1 MEENEKSWG
10 IRGIPSDLRQ
20 AVINQAKRENIK
32 VGEWLSQAIRYKI
45 KADRSL
51 SKELAIPVAPTL
63 PHTFSSNLD
72 NVNQALDI
80 LERLR
85 SLGVEPSEKLQKQA
99 DLMVRRCIRQM
110 KPVQQKTDFVKQ
122 NGISV
127 EQSED
132 EFLKDVERDLSNLYT
147 WMPEQKKGVNL
158 TKDDIEIMKI
168 PIDIRSRKLGLK

>member
-1 MEENEKSWG
+1 MEEKEKSWG
-10 IRGIPSDLRQ
+10 IRGIPGDLRQ

-51 SKELAIPVAPTL
+51 SKELAVPVAPTL
-63 PHTFSSNLD
+63 PHTSSSNLD
-72 NVNQALDI
+72 NVNQALDV

-110 KPVQQKTDFVKQ
+110 KPVQQQSKFVKQ
-122 NGISV
+122 
-127 EQSED
+127 
-132 EFLKDVERDLSNLYT
+132 
-147 WMPEQKKGVNL
+147 
-158 TKDDIEIMKI
+158 
-168 PIDIRSRKLGLK
+168 